1 MDDSDDRDESSQ
13 DSGIGTECMA
23 PAQNSCEPAAVL
35 RDRTNLM
42 DKFLLT
48 GKLGISQRKPVFKRS
63 LSLPIS
69 VS

>member
-1 MDDSDDRDESSQ
+1 VDDSDDRDESSQ